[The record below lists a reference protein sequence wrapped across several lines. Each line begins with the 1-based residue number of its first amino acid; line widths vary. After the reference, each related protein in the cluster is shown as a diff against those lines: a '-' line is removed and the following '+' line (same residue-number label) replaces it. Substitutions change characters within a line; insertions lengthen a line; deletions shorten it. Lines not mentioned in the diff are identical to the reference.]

1 MAAFRADGPAAS
13 EDTMIEAPAQPTFTD
28 LVTSEAELRALLGE
42 PGSVVIRKQL
52 PALDRH
58 CRAFIARS
66 PFLLLGTANAQGDCD
81 VSPRGDAPGFVL
93 VLDDHTLVIP
103 DRPGNRRIDSLR
115 NIIAHGGVG
124 LLFMVPGVEET
135 LRVNGRARIVR
146 DADLLTRLEARGK
159 VPQLAIVVTVEEA
172 FLHCAKALKRSRL
185 WDATTWPERSTL
197 PTLAQMIH
205 DQVPMPGVTV
215 EELDASFEEGYRKRL
230 Y

>member
-1 MAAFRADGPAAS
+1 MV
-13 EDTMIEAPAQPTFTD
+13 ETPTRPIFTD
-28 LVTSEAELRALLGE
+28 LVTTETELRELLGE
-42 PGSVVIRKQL
+42 PREVVIKKQL

-66 PFLLLGTANAQGDCD
+66 PFMLLGTANADGACD

-103 DRPGNRRIDSLR
+103 DRPGNRRIDSLK
-115 NIIAHGGVG
+115 NIIARDGVG

-135 LRVNGRARIVR
+135 LRVNGRACITRGT
-146 DADLLTRLEARGK
+146 DLLARLEARGK
-159 VPQLAIVVTVEEA
+159 VPQLAIVVTVDEA
-172 FLHCAKALKRSRL
+172 FLHCAKALKRSQL
-185 WDATTWPERSTL
+185 WDTATWPERAAL
-197 PTLAQMIH
+197 PTLARMIH

-215 EELDASFEEGYRKRL
+215 EELDAAFEDGYRTRL

>member
-1 MAAFRADGPAAS
+1 MAQ
-13 EDTMIEAPAQPTFTD
+13 APTQPRFTD

-42 PGSVVIRKQL
+42 PGEVVVRKQL

-66 PFLLLGTANAQGDCD
+66 PFMLLGTANERGDCD

-93 VLDDHTLVIP
+93 VLDDHTLAIP

-115 NIIAHGGVG
+115 NIVAHGGVG

-135 LRVNGRARIVR
+135 LRINGRACIVR
-146 DADLLTRLEARGK
+146 DNDLLARLEARGK
-159 VPQLAIVVTVEEA
+159 VPTLAIVVTVAEA
-172 FLHCAKALKRSRL
+172 FLHCAKALKRSQL
-185 WDATTWPERSTL
+185 WDTATWPERSAL

-205 DQVPMPGVTV
+205 DQVPMPNVTV
-215 EELDASFEEGYRKRL
+215 EELDASFEESYRKRL